1 MYTSFPLSV
10 ESEHAK
16 NQLITLF
23 TMILINTNYKSDIF
37 ANEAP
42 RQKVIVNNDLDSKQD
57 TNTAI
62 AC

>member
-1 MYTSFPLSV
+1 
-10 ESEHAK
+10 
-16 NQLITLF
+16 
-23 TMILINTNYKSDIF
+23 MILINTNYKSDIF